1 MGGVQTVAAALER
14 RLFSVLHHPVQVVAA
29 GRTDAGVHARAM
41 VFHFDAV
48 PQTLPGSHRGTGDG
62 SNSGRGDASTVRNG
76 QRDGYADDWGGHVS
90 KQTDESDLLA
100 RVLLRSGG
108 GLPRALQVYAIGR
121 APENF
126 HARLACLGKRYVY
139 RVATGQSGAAMWEL
153 PFCWLLDGTPWLDIA
168 RMRSAAAALCGKHDF
183 SAFSLAEKGDKS
195 CADPR
200 GPVRHLWRLEIL
212 HSAPR
217 DDGCIGSAPTAAVSC
232 RAGRINGQKAPLGD
246 DGPQKVLIVLEGD
259 RFLRKMARML
269 VGTLVQVGQPKQKCV
284 ASHGGSRK
292 WHLGRRG

>member
-1 MGGVQTVAAALER
+1 MAAALER

-76 QRDGYADDWGGHVS
+76 QRDGYADDWGDRVS

-121 APENF
+121 APEIF

-139 RVATGQSGAAMWEL
+139 RVATGQSGAAFWEL
-153 PFCWLLDGTPWLDIA
+153 PFCWLLDGGPWLDVTQ
-168 RMRSAAAALCGKHDF
+168 MRSAAALLCGTHDF
-183 SAFSLAEKGDKS
+183 SAFSLEEKGEKS

-200 GPVRHLWRLEIL
+200 GPVRHLWRLDIL
-212 HSAPR
+212 DSATTA
-217 DDGCIGSAPTAAVSC
+217 DGG
-232 RAGRINGQKAPLGD
+232 GD
-246 DGPQKVLIVLEGD
+246 DCALATASAGEGPASGEHTPRRGAGSQKVLFVLEGGI
-259 RFLRKMARML
+259 F
-269 VGTLVQVGQPKQKCV
+269 
-284 ASHGGSRK
+284 
-292 WHLGRRG
+292 